1 MRSRYS
7 ANALLAR
14 APRDL
19 GEYLFQTWDPAT
31 RPSLAELS
39 EPGPQWVRLQV
50 LAASGGPFDDAA
62 TVEFVALYRAE
73 DGTRQRLH
81 ELSRFRRE
89 AGRWLYI
96 DGEIR

>member
-14 APRDL
+14 GPQAM
-19 GEYLFQTWDPAT
+19 GAYLFETWDPAT
-31 RPSLAELS
+31 RPPLAELS
-39 EPGPQWVRLQV
+39 EPGPEWVRLQV
-50 LAASGGPFDDAA
+50 LETTGGPFDDAA

-73 DGTRQRLH
+73 DGSRQRLH
-81 ELSRFRRE
+81 ERSRFRRE